1 MLILTALA
9 MSIMDKSEWFI
20 KTSIIKIN
28 VRRNVLFSSCFW
40 NIDKKKQNKLG
51 RQENIMVASNDVPQM
66 KLEILSIANYV

>member
-9 MSIMDKSEWFI
+9 VSIMNKSEWFI
-20 KTSIIKIN
+20 KTSVIKIY
-28 VRRNVLFSSCFW
+28 VRRNVLFSICFW
-40 NIDKKKQNKLG
+40 NIDKKQNKLG